1 LFIPVQILDRILCAL
16 KSQNARDLLGNEPR
30 LIRLVI
36 NKDRVD
42 GVPVVVAELSRL
54 ARSVGQIAILV
65 DGLVNEGIRVITI
78 KDGDGA

>member
-1 LFIPVQILDRILCAL
+1 MFIPVQILDRILCAL